1 MQGRTA
7 ATWYGV
13 TIKRR
18 KKHKRDIGKLFRE
31 NPNKK
36 YIQAAVRRT
45 SPHMT
50 TEFHATPYERF
61 LEIKSNLRK
70 TKIIKQINAPI
81 F

>member
-50 TEFHATPYERF
+50 TEFHAGH
-61 LEIKSNLRK
+61 N
-70 TKIIKQINAPI
+70 I